1 MACSSLLIC
10 RSFKDFVEYLIT
22 EKERSISHNLQMFS
36 NVSKAQ
42 QGTFNICPSFDHVI
56 WRRMFLTDILNMTSQ
71 ILKKEIEKISSPYW
85 VAKSNAALLN
95 RPTHP
100 AQTLINHLIETPISN
115 KSDAVFFNIFQKRV
129 RCGVNSG
136 GGKQIFDIDIYLRQ
150 FTRLVFHLFNL
161 LNIDETNCWRGKEV
175 LEGKADHCVPGS
187 IVLLPVLN
195 IANDYKW
202 GGGGLPI
209 PHIWQFW
216 YTSALFRSIKS
227 TPKSA

>member
-1 MACSSLLIC
+1 MASLKTEQLIQNPSNISSKIEIPCLLNGLFLPFDLSLIQ
-10 RSFKDFVEYLIT
+10 RFVEYLIT

-100 AQTLINHLIETPISN
+100 AQTLINHFLKHHGKCQIKVMQSCRGFFLTFFKKGCDVGSN
-115 KSDAVFFNIFQKRV
+115 P
-129 RCGVNSG
+129 
-136 GGKQIFDIDIYLRQ
+136 Y
-150 FTRLVFHLFNL
+150 
-161 LNIDETNCWRGKEV
+161 
-175 LEGKADHCVPGS
+175 
-187 IVLLPVLN
+187 
-195 IANDYKW
+195 
-202 GGGGLPI
+202 
-209 PHIWQFW
+209 
-216 YTSALFRSIKS
+216 
-227 TPKSA
+227 

>member
-10 RSFKDFVEYLIT
+10 RPFKNFVEYLIT

-100 AQTLINHLIETPISN
+100 AQTLINHFLKHHGKCQIKVMQSCR
-115 KSDAVFFNIFQKRV
+115 VFFFNIFQKRV
-129 RCGVNSG
+129 RCGV
-136 GGKQIFDIDIYLRQ
+136 KPILKKYHR
-150 FTRLVFHLFNL
+150 R
-161 LNIDETNCWRGKEV
+161 WR
-175 LEGKADHCVPGS
+175 
-187 IVLLPVLN
+187 
-195 IANDYKW
+195 
-202 GGGGLPI
+202 
-209 PHIWQFW
+209 
-216 YTSALFRSIKS
+216 
-227 TPKSA
+227 